1 MSNVTKARKYLV
13 SMCDAQIGVMEL
25 ERELE
30 TARGGMYGRAV
41 QAAIVAGD
49 KESFFTVCEKLM
61 TDFRKNAR
69 GIGEKYA
76 EKGLVAQAKDK
87 SGKLR
92 WHDEA
97 QTEPVYTVPSS
108 LSTAKSVLGK
118 ALDRGI
124 DLGTEKEPESFS
136 AIREANKAEK
146 GAEERAA
153 MSPAEKK
160 AHDLATGLRAIA
172 DAVESAEL
180 KTATVNAL
188 QKLTDTLA
196 KTLEEALKQAA

>member
-1 MSNVTKARKYLV
+1 
-13 SMCDAQIGVMEL
+13 MCDAQIGVMEL

-41 QAAIVAGD
+41 QAAIVCGD

-61 TDFRKNAR
+61 ADFRNNAR

-87 SGKLR
+87 AGKLR
-92 WHDEA
+92 WHDDA

-160 AHDLATGLRAIA
+160 AHELAETLRGIA
-172 DAVESAEL
+172 ETVETAEL

-188 QKLTDTLA
+188 QKLANTLGKTLA
-196 KTLEEALKQAA
+196 DAIEKAA